1 MAQMNDNN
9 DVKWLYA
16 KMKAKGYDIG
26 SENDFKASLA
36 NREDREW
43 YYQKSK
49 NMGLDVGTMDD
60 FESIFAPKSTQQP
73 ATKTVAQ
80 NGDYQ
85 APKQRFD
92 TLSTIQSARDTIF
105 NPKAAVQPGGK
116 VAQQAVKDEQ
126 TQDDVATKPFD
137 VNQANAFVE
146 NMRLQNEAA
155 QRQHQNVNGYLQQT
169 AGQFGKNATRLG
181 FKGQSNLG
189 LPLAPKS
196 QDGAF
201 IDALGREYESE
212 TEARLAQTGAQH
224 AREAL
229 TEANMQHND
238 PKNYLLEQKARI
250 EKELNARSSQLE
262 RATDRIPSFATGV
275 AGNAMTQAAARLTDK
290 LQDTKYKALTMQL
303 DKVNQALDTLD
314 EAEHAKASDQWI
326 ADSGNWIERAGKG
339 VLSFGSATG
348 RSFKRQASKLSNWDF
363 GFSDLAGGLAIFDAV
378 DKADKGGVE
387 ALSPEQRKMLDL
399 YAYNNHIQ
407 GENKEHLG
415 WGNTAGTVT
424 AQALPFMLE
433 MALNPAS
440 GVGKFA
446 QRKAMQWAVKKYG
459 KEKLKQLAK
468 RYLLAKAGTRIAG
481 DWLGA
486 ATMSATTGQARVAA
500 DAVQRRIGEVETDI
514 DNFGRVTYGGHKN
527 GVDWGEAFGK
537 AFLSNTIENQTEMA
551 GDYFGI
557 IGKAFSK
564 GGQKALD
571 KIGLG
576 FVNDFMR
583 NVSSTKVAKAVTD
596 FENATHWNGTTGEYL
611 EEVLG
616 NVENALMVG
625 DSTFDTDKDTG
636 VFNVDKN
643 IETFLSVA
651 VMGGFFSAVKTASY
665 TAPKKRALNE
675 MADIGRQIDGMLGNN
690 NAALEQWGTWRNTFI
705 NGTDEEKKQ
714 TLREVMD
721 NQQLPMGFRMAFL
734 EYTKAAQKYHAL
746 RKPSRSE
753 LRKAR

>member
-73 ATKTVAQ
+73 ATKTAAQ

-92 TLSTIQSARDTIF
+92 TLSSIQSARDTIF
-105 NPKAAVQPGGK
+105 NPQSAAQPGGNVGVHAGK
-116 VAQQAVKDEQ
+116 TSQTKD
-126 TQDDVATKPFD
+126 DAATKPFD

-155 QRQHQNVNGYLQQT
+155 QRQHENVNGYLQQT

-189 LPLAPKS
+189 LPLAPNN
-196 QDGAF
+196 QDGAY
-201 IDALGREYESE
+201 IDALGREYENE
-212 TEARLAQTGAQH
+212 TEARLAQKGAQH

-262 RATDRIPSFATGV
+262 GATDRVPSFATGV

-326 ADSGNWIERAGKG
+326 ADSSNWIERAGKN
-339 VLSFGSATG
+339 VLSFGAATG

-424 AQALPFMLE
+424 AQAVPFMLE

-459 KEKLKQLAK
+459 KEKLKQIAK

-551 GDYFGI
+551 GDYFEGRT
-557 IGKAFSK
+557 K
-564 GGQKALD
+564 G
-571 KIGLG
+571 
-576 FVNDFMR
+576 
-583 NVSSTKVAKAVTD
+583 
-596 FENATHWNGTTGEYL
+596 
-611 EEVLG
+611 
-616 NVENALMVG
+616 
-625 DSTFDTDKDTG
+625 
-636 VFNVDKN
+636 
-643 IETFLSVA
+643 
-651 VMGGFFSAVKTASY
+651 
-665 TAPKKRALNE
+665 P
-675 MADIGRQIDGMLGNN
+675 
-690 NAALEQWGTWRNTFI
+690 
-705 NGTDEEKKQ
+705 
-714 TLREVMD
+714 
-721 NQQLPMGFRMAFL
+721 
-734 EYTKAAQKYHAL
+734 
-746 RKPSRSE
+746 
-753 LRKAR
+753 

>member
-1 MAQMNDNN
+1 MPIDNT
-9 DVKWLYA
+9 KLKQLYDTL
-16 KMKAKGYDIG
+16 KQGGYKKDYNNFRTKFLG
-26 SENDFKASLA
+26 NENYPYRQKVFNLLSENGEDYGSSYGEFMQRMQVAKPTAAASA
-36 NREDREW
+36 
-43 YYQKSK
+43 
-49 NMGLDVGTMDD
+49 
-60 FESIFAPKSTQQP
+60 APNQPQQI
-73 ATKTVAQ
+73 
-80 NGDYQ
+80 
-85 APKQRFD
+85 D

-126 TQDDVATKPFD
+126 TQDDAATKPFD

-189 LPLAPKS
+189 LPLAPKN

-212 TEARLAQTGAQH
+212 TEARLAQKGAQH

-262 RATDRIPSFATGV
+262 RATEMAPSFATGA

-326 ADSGNWIERAGKG
+326 ADSSNWIERAGKG

-459 KEKLKQLAK
+459 KE
-468 RYLLAKAGTRIAG
+468 
-481 DWLGA
+481 
-486 ATMSATTGQARVAA
+486 S
-500 DAVQRRIGEVETDI
+500 
-514 DNFGRVTYGGHKN
+514 
-527 GVDWGEAFGK
+527 
-537 AFLSNTIENQTEMA
+537 SN
-551 GDYFGI
+551 
-557 IGKAFSK
+557 K
-564 GGQKALD
+564 
-571 KIGLG
+571 
-576 FVNDFMR
+576 
-583 NVSSTKVAKAVTD
+583 
-596 FENATHWNGTTGEYL
+596 
-611 EEVLG
+611 
-616 NVENALMVG
+616 
-625 DSTFDTDKDTG
+625 
-636 VFNVDKN
+636 
-643 IETFLSVA
+643 
-651 VMGGFFSAVKTASY
+651 
-665 TAPKKRALNE
+665 
-675 MADIGRQIDGMLGNN
+675 
-690 NAALEQWGTWRNTFI
+690 
-705 NGTDEEKKQ
+705 
-714 TLREVMD
+714 
-721 NQQLPMGFRMAFL
+721 
-734 EYTKAAQKYHAL
+734 
-746 RKPSRSE
+746 
-753 LRKAR
+753 